1 MTPYGNS
8 DLQERMK
15 NTKNGS
21 IWVNSETMYFFLL
34 ICIKAIFDYLKQKL

>member
-21 IWVNSETMYFFLL
+21 VWMNSKTTYFSFS
-34 ICIKAIFDYLKQKL
+34 